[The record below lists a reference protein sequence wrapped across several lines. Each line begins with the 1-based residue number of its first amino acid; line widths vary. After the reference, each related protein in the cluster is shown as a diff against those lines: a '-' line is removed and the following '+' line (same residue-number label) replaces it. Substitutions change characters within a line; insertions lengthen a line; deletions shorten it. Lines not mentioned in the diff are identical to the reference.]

1 MHSNFNEFYMRSIY
15 TFVFLMLFSASDV
28 FAQVEIQEVDSTYLA
43 QIEKVLAEAELNQKV
58 NEVNAKMMRDEMKF
72 EYENLIPLVSGFIST
87 YTRHDFVNNHPAV
100 FEHTKSSAK
109 DYAVA
114 GSPLVA
120 AWILKAAGVK
130 SRSTTRRMITANAFS
145 LALAAGLTE
154 GTKHIVKE
162 QRPDLTDNHS
172 FPSGHTTLAYAGA
185 AILSREFGH
194 VSPWVTVGGYTAATA
209 TSMLRIKHNA
219 HWLNDVYMGAGIGV
233 VSTNVGYWLAD
244 RIFGE
249 EGINRPEMTRKDV
262 ERYLKMSGKPHSIGL
277 VASSDLGGTK
287 IGADRLVLTSS
298 MSPIED
304 SEMHVHLSSLTLAG
318 VEASWYLNPF
328 LSVEAVAQS
337 SMGQAKIYTS
347 TSNVFTGNTIQL
359 YRGSL
364 GVKGSIPLLD
374 TGSRMGL
381 RALAGVRSINSM
393 DFYLNAP
400 ASSTPGN
407 MSYNP
412 CRDYKLTLPHN
423 TSFELGCGLNFDV
436 LEGTTH
442 VVGFNF
448 DYYHAFSKLISNRF
462 VISITYKVLF

>member
-1 MHSNFNEFYMRSIY
+1 MRNIL
-15 TFVFLMLFSASDV
+15 TFIITFAFFTTKSS
-28 FAQVEIQEVDSTYLA
+28 AQVTTQQVDSVYLQ
-43 QIEKVLAEAELNQKV
+43 QIERMIAEAEMHRAVSDVEDKSL
-58 NEVNAKMMRDEMKF
+58 RDEMKF
-72 EYENLIPLVSGFIST
+72 EYQNLIPLVYGFVST
-87 YTRHDFVNNHPAV
+87 YTRHDFVQNHPAV
-100 FEHTKSSAK
+100 FEHTNSSAK

-120 AWILKAAGVK
+120 AWILKAAGLK

-145 LALAAGLTE
+145 LAIAAGLTE
-154 GTKHIVKE
+154 GTKHIVNE

-244 RIFGE
+244 RIFGV
-249 EGINRPEMTRKDV
+249 EGINKPEMTRKDV
-262 ERYLKMSGKPHSIGL
+262 ERYLKMSGTPHSIGL
-277 VASSDLGGTK
+277 VASSDLGSTK
-287 IGADRLVLTSS
+287 ISRDQLMFSSS
-298 MSPIED
+298 MSAIDD

-337 SMGQAKIYTS
+337 SIGQAKVYTS
-347 TSNVFTGNTIQL
+347 TDNVFTGNTIQV

-374 TGSRMGL
+374 TGSRFGI

-393 DFYLNAP
+393 DFYLNEL
-400 ASSTPGN
+400 SSPSGN
-407 MSYNP
+407 LTYNP
-412 CRDYKLTLPHN
+412 CTDYKITLPHN
-423 TSFELGCGLNFDV
+423 TKFEMGCGFNYDILD
-436 LEGTTH
+436 GTTH

-448 DYYHAFSKLISNRF
+448 DYYHAFSKLIPNRF
-462 VISITYKVLF
+462 ILSTTYKVLF